1 MERYMNRQIYDNYVI
16 QVVKNGSLTNA
27 AKVLKISQPAL
38 SQGLNALEKE
48 IGLKIFNR
56 RANPIT
62 LTPEGEL
69 YYKHICRIETLHA
82 DFEKELAGFRHTV
95 NNRVVIGAPAV
106 YVNTIIAPAVVTLVK
121 RYPEY
126 AVAIKT
132 EVIENL
138 ISLSAAGKVD
148 CFISTVEDL
157 PDTFEKKLVY
167 QEEIVLCVPQDCEI
181 FDNGMDEKELEK
193 QRFIFLDDKFPMQ
206 QWINAFLKE
215 KGLAPARNIIVD
227 QVSVAVNLVEQG
239 MGVCFASREAVAF
252 RNVKTY
258 SVGIIGR
265 NIYLAFDKELYQTKA
280 CTELI
285 DIIVQKK

>member
-1 MERYMNRQIYDNYVI
+1 MNRQIYDNYVT
-16 QVVKNGSLTNA
+16 QVVKHGSLTNA
-27 AKVLKISQPAL
+27 AKALKISQPAL

-69 YYKHICRIETLHA
+69 YYKHICRMEILNA
-82 DFEKELAGFRHTV
+82 DFEKELSGFRNET
-95 NNRVVIGAPAV
+95 NNKVVIGAPAV
-106 YVNTIIAPAVVTLVK
+106 YVNTIIAPAVVALVK

-126 AVAIKT
+126 KVSIKT

-138 ISLSAAGKVD
+138 ISLSAAGKLD
-148 CFISTVEDL
+148 CFISTVEEL

-181 FDNGMDEKELEK
+181 FDNGIDERELEK
-193 QRFIFLDDKFPMQ
+193 QRFIFLDEKFPLQ
-206 QWINAFLKE
+206 QWINDFLKE
-215 KGLAPARNIIVD
+215 KGLMPVRNIIVD
-227 QVSVAVNLVEQG
+227 QVSAAVNLVEQG
-239 MGVCFASREAVAF
+239 MGVCFASREAVEL

-258 SVGIIGR
+258 PVGIVGR
-265 NIYLAFDKELYQTKA
+265 NIYLAFDKELYQTEA
-280 CTELI
+280 CTHLI
-285 DIIVQKK
+285 DIITKQ